1 MPDDSPDL
9 DRIRRFKAGDP
20 AAFEE
25 IVGAHQGRIATLC
38 RYQLGNAA
46 DAEDA
51 TQDVFIKAFKGLRD
65 FRPEA
70 ALSTWLYRIAVN
82 TCIDRR
88 RKPFFLSLLQR
99 AADSVDAD
107 DGGVNALPSAGPS
120 PEKLVESQQISR
132 DIQRALQTLSP
143 KLRAAIVLKEIEG
156 LSYEQIGEV
165 QEISLG
171 TVKSRISRAREE
183 LKRILT
189 GGREHNRPGAV

>member
-9 DRIRRFKAGDP
+9 ERIRRFKAGDP

-51 TQDVFIKAFKGLRD
+51 TQDVFVRAFKGLKD

-88 RKPFFLSLLQR
+88 RKPFFRSLFQSV
-99 AADSVDAD
+99 DSVDAD
-107 DGGVNALPSAGPS
+107 DGVNALPSAGPS
-120 PEKLVESQQISR
+120 PETLVESQQISR
-132 DIQRALQTLSP
+132 DIQRALQALSP

-189 GGREHNRPGAV
+189 GGREQNRPGAV